1 MWTLMNTIM
10 DSWDGIS
17 LQQSKKY
24 QVSLVNTRVSVIHP
38 QKSWPKKS
46 ITWENATCS
55 YNRFKSQ
62 IDWLNHLDLQITFLP
77 RIPLNQ
83 VHESHFLPTAVPICH
98 AQQDPNEAPNTR
110 RAWESWGVLCCL
122 VLWMC
127 SCLLRWTCLATS
139 QNGSKAKTPTWQFQ
153 TYIWGNLWQLNLQ
166 LSHLP
171 MDSEENK
178 YFRLP
183 SSPCSKQHSSSEVP
197 QNM

>member
-62 IDWLNHLDLQITFLP
+62 IDWLNHWDLQITFLP
-77 RIPLNQ
+77 RIMFQ
-83 VHESHFLPTAVPICH
+83 VWARQSCDKMIKSSSWIPFSAHCCSNLPCPA
-98 AQQDPNEAPNTR
+98 
-110 RAWESWGVLCCL
+110 
-122 VLWMC
+122 
-127 SCLLRWTCLATS
+127 
-139 QNGSKAKTPTWQFQ
+139 GSKWGPKHAASLRVLGCAVLSCVMNVLLFASLDLPRYKSKWIKSKNTHMAISNLYLRQFVA
-153 TYIWGNLWQLNLQ
+153 T
-166 LSHLP
+166 
-171 MDSEENK
+171 
-178 YFRLP
+178 
-183 SSPCSKQHSSSEVP
+183 
-197 QNM
+197 